1 MRFLCLHGRGT
12 NNQVFETQTAALRY
26 KLGANHE
33 FEFVEGSIPSPQAP
47 GLSKFF
53 PSQDQYYS
61 YVASESIADVSSCLD
76 DLSEY
81 VESNG
86 PFDAFMG
93 FSEGA
98 TIAMAFLSQYQ
109 NPSKASA
116 EGIKAAIFICAGKPF
131 NILGKNKT
139 TSTAMSEEIVDIPT
153 LHVIGKRDP
162 VYADSLELS
171 RMCKKERREVLE
183 FYGGHEVPMSTKL
196 VGEIATAFEKVVERN
211 HFVC

>member
-61 YVASESIADVSSCLD
+61 YVASDSIADVSSCLD
-76 DLSEY
+76 DLGEY

-98 TIAMAFLSQYQ
+98 TIAMAFLSQHHDL
-109 NPSKASA
+109 SKASA
-116 EGIKAAIFICAGKPF
+116 GGIKAAIFICAGKP
-131 NILGKNKT
+131 IKISGKEDT
-139 TSTAMSEEIVDIPT
+139 GSTVINEEIVDIPT

-171 RMCKKERREVLE
+171 RKCKKDRREVLE
-183 FYGGHEVPMSTKL
+183 FYGGHEVPMSARL
-196 VGEIATAFEKVVERN
+196 VGEIATAFERIVERN
-211 HFVC
+211 NFMC